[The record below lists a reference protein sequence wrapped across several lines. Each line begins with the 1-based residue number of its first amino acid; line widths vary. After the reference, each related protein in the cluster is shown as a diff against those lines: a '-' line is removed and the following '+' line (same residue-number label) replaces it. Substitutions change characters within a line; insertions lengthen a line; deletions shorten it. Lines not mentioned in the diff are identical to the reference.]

1 MVMEQFLSTLCG
13 NPLCA
18 IDGIEYRGNDIV
30 GSDGPGSIADVGTPD
45 NCAENCRFAAG
56 CMGWSYR
63 KSRYECYL
71 HTSANRRERET
82 GWICGDQK
90 NNKVSLFA

>member
-1 MVMEQFLSTLCG
+1 MISYVITSFAKPEK
-13 NPLCA
+13 
-18 IDGIEYRGNDIV
+18 
-30 GSDGPGSIADVGTPD
+30 GSIADVGMPD

-71 HTSANRRERET
+71 HTSTNRRERET

-90 NNKVSLFA
+90 NNKVSAVGRLISLLDLNYVESNNHN